1 MNNRYISLYF
11 ASIGFI
17 EVFILL
23 IAILKMPFLR
33 YKLNLEKLHKII
45 REQFNGSTVF
55 TYTSARGAL
64 ADFLISLNLSPDDE
78 VAISSFSCLAVPTA
92 VVAAG
97 LKPAYYDINP
107 ETMNISME
115 TIAPVL
121 TSKTRVIIVQHTLGS
136 IFEIDQMIKWAH
148 QKDIILVE
156 DCALSIG
163 KTAKGQIVGGRGD
176 AAIFSMELSK
186 ILSSGWGGVLV
197 INNSKFIE
205 SLRRRYYTHDFLPLI
220 RRLQMGMQTAL
231 CGIFYQPNLYWI
243 TRYGVAIFYKLKL
256 FKRSTPL
263 SECEGHINKNFIS
276 KLGNPQIQL
285 AIHQWKNVDIIKK
298 ECIDNADYINKV
310 LRKCEYKTFKDSTN
324 NINKVATP
332 RVPFLI
338 KNRSSIKDWF
348 TKHNIEL
355 GSWFD
360 GPLSPIPSAK
370 IFNYDPELYP
380 NALFISKHIVN
391 IPCHNRLSNND
402 LLHMELLINIYFEK
416 YPDSN
421 IITPK

>member
-1 MNNRYISLYF
+1 M
-11 ASIGFI
+11 
-17 EVFILL
+17 
-23 IAILKMPFLR
+23 
-33 YKLNLEKLHKII
+33 
-45 REQFNGSTVF
+45 
-55 TYTSARGAL
+55 

-197 INNSKFIE
+197 INNSKFIDTMSE
-205 SLRRRYYTHDFLPLI
+205 LLYAKGNIVEAVKTIREAISLDPKNSYYKQQI
-220 RRLQMGMQTAL
+220 
-231 CGIFYQPNLYWI
+231 W
-243 TRYGVAIFYKLKL
+243 K
-256 FKRSTPL
+256 FK
-263 SECEGHINKNFIS
+263 
-276 KLGNPQIQL
+276 
-285 AIHQWKNVDIIKK
+285 
-298 ECIDNADYINKV
+298 
-310 LRKCEYKTFKDSTN
+310 
-324 NINKVATP
+324 
-332 RVPFLI
+332 
-338 KNRSSIKDWF
+338 
-348 TKHNIEL
+348 
-355 GSWFD
+355 
-360 GPLSPIPSAK
+360 
-370 IFNYDPELYP
+370 
-380 NALFISKHIVN
+380 N
-391 IPCHNRLSNND
+391 IPHNQN
-402 LLHMELLINIYFEK
+402 
-416 YPDSN
+416 
-421 IITPK
+421 